1 MSDSVLYQGLTLL
14 GFLALGYLVLKH
26 TFKLLMGFRV
36 HILSQWWRKD
46 LRKYGGWAVVTGATD
61 GIGKSYAKEL
71 AKMGFNVVLISRTLE
86 KLQNVAAEIEKQSG
100 RKAKII
106 QADFTGGAEIYP
118 NIEEGLK
125 DLDIGILVNNVGM
138 AHKEPSEFISSDDI
152 GKPAECSGDVLEPA
166 MRYGGCGLKTSRMGD
181 QVLPRPQRPLVAR
194 GTNDLRE
201 KYPIQTLMCL
211 ARRQFGR
218 DLFRDLEQCLV
229 FVDFFSR
236 SLNIDYQPR
245 GVTVQCVMPLLVST
259 NMTKNVKRNLLVKTS
274 DDFAR
279 EALNT
284 AGLTSR
290 TSGCLSHSI
299 QSFLLDL
306 FLTETVMSSTT
317 ITWIAR
323 HTFRIIMNIRK
334 SD

>member
-152 GKPAECSGDVLEPA
+152 GKDITDMMNCNVMSMLH
-166 MRYGGCGLKTSRMGD
+166 MTRIL
-181 QVLPRPQRPLVAR
+181 LPRMLERKKGLIINISSEAGTRP
-194 GTNDLRE
+194 
-201 KYPIQTLMCL
+201 YPRITLYS
-211 ARRQFGR
+211 ATK
-218 DLFRDLEQCLV
+218 V

>member
-1 MSDSVLYQGLTLL
+1 MSDSALYQGLTLL
-14 GFLALGYLVLKH
+14 GFLALGHLVLKY

-46 LRKYGGWAVVTGATD
+46 LTKYGGWAVITGATD

-86 KLQNVAAEIEKQSG
+86 KLKKVAAEIEQQSG
-100 RKAKII
+100 CKAKII

-118 NIEEGLK
+118 KIEEGLK

-138 AHKEPSEFISSDDI
+138 SHVEVVFHAIDDLNKMTRIIIPRMVERKKGLIINIGSEAGTHPF
-152 GKPAECSGDVLEPA
+152 P
-166 MRYGGCGLKTSRMGD
+166 MG
-181 QVLPRPQRPLVAR
+181 
-194 GTNDLRE
+194 
-201 KYPIQTLMCL
+201 TLYS
-211 ARRQFGR
+211 ATK
-218 DLFRDLEQCLV
+218 V

-236 SLNIDYQPR
+236 SLAMDYKPM
-245 GVTVQCVMPLLVST
+245 GVTVQSVMPLFVST
-259 NMTKNVKRNLLVKTS
+259 NMTENLESNVFVKTA

-306 FLTETVMSSTT
+306 FLIETSMSY
-317 ITWIAR
+317 
-323 HTFRIIMNIRK
+323 RIIGWISSVVYSAMSRRQK
-334 SD
+334 VD

>member
-86 KLQNVAAEIEKQSG
+86 KLQNVAAEIEEQSG

-152 GKPAECSGDVLEPA
+152 GKDITDMMNCNVMSMLH
-166 MRYGGCGLKTSRMGD
+166 MTRIL
-181 QVLPRPQRPLVAR
+181 LPRMLERKKGLIINISSEAGTRP
-194 GTNDLRE
+194 
-201 KYPIQTLMCL
+201 YPRITLYS
-211 ARRQFGR
+211 ATK
-218 DLFRDLEQCLV
+218 V

>member
-1 MSDSVLYQGLTLL
+1 M
-14 GFLALGYLVLKH
+14 
-26 TFKLLMGFRV
+26 
-36 HILSQWWRKD
+36 
-46 LRKYGGWAVVTGATD
+46 VTGATD
-61 GIGKSYAKEL
+61 GIGKSYTKEL

-86 KLQNVAAEIEKQSG
+86 KLKNVAAEIEKQSG
-100 RKAKII
+100 CKAKII

-138 AHKEPSEFISSDDI
+138 AHKESSEFISSDDI
-152 GKPAECSGDVLEPA
+152 SKDITDMMNCNVMSMLH
-166 MRYGGCGLKTSRMGD
+166 MTRIL
-181 QVLPRPQRPLVAR
+181 LPRMLERKKGLIINISSEAGTRP
-194 GTNDLRE
+194 
-201 KYPIQTLMCL
+201 YPKITLYS
-211 ARRQFGR
+211 ATK
-218 DLFRDLEQCLV
+218 V

>member
-86 KLQNVAAEIEKQSG
+86 KLKNVAAEIEKQSG
-100 RKAKII
+100 CKAKII

-138 AHKEPSEFISSDDI
+138 AHEESSEFFSSDDI
-152 GKPAECSGDVLEPA
+152 GKDITDMMNCNVMSMLH
-166 MRYGGCGLKTSRMGD
+166 MTRIL
-181 QVLPRPQRPLVAR
+181 LPRMLERKKGLIINISSEAGTRP
-194 GTNDLRE
+194 
-201 KYPIQTLMCL
+201 YPRITLYS
-211 ARRQFGR
+211 ATK
-218 DLFRDLEQCLV
+218 V

-236 SLNIDYQPR
+236 SLNIDYQPK

-259 NMTKNVKRNLLVKTS
+259 NMNKNMKRNLLVKTS

-306 FLTETVMSSTT
+306 FLTETVMGSTT

>member
-86 KLQNVAAEIEKQSG
+86 KLKNVAAEIEKQSG
-100 RKAKII
+100 CKAKII

-152 GKPAECSGDVLEPA
+152 GKDITDMMNCNVMSMLH
-166 MRYGGCGLKTSRMGD
+166 MTRIL
-181 QVLPRPQRPLVAR
+181 LPRMLERKKGLIINISSEAGTRP
-194 GTNDLRE
+194 
-201 KYPIQTLMCL
+201 YPKITLYS
-211 ARRQFGR
+211 ATK
-218 DLFRDLEQCLV
+218 V

>member
-86 KLQNVAAEIEKQSG
+86 KLQNVAAEIEEQSG
-100 RKAKII
+100 CKAKII

-152 GKPAECSGDVLEPA
+152 GKDITDMMNCNVMSMLH
-166 MRYGGCGLKTSRMGD
+166 MTRIL
-181 QVLPRPQRPLVAR
+181 LPRMLERKKGLIINISSEAGTRP
-194 GTNDLRE
+194 
-201 KYPIQTLMCL
+201 YPRITLYS
-211 ARRQFGR
+211 ATK
-218 DLFRDLEQCLV
+218 V

-306 FLTETVMSSTT
+306 FLTETVMGSTT

>member
-61 GIGKSYAKEL
+61 GIGKSYTKEL

-86 KLQNVAAEIEKQSG
+86 KLKNVAAEIEKQSG
-100 RKAKII
+100 CKAKII

-138 AHKEPSEFISSDDI
+138 AHKESSEFISSDDI
-152 GKPAECSGDVLEPA
+152 SKDITDMMNCNVMSMLH
-166 MRYGGCGLKTSRMGD
+166 MTRIL
-181 QVLPRPQRPLVAR
+181 LPRMLERKKGLIINISSEAGTRP
-194 GTNDLRE
+194 
-201 KYPIQTLMCL
+201 YPKITLYS
-211 ARRQFGR
+211 ATK
-218 DLFRDLEQCLV
+218 V

>member
-86 KLQNVAAEIEKQSG
+86 KLQNVAAEIEEQSG

-152 GKPAECSGDVLEPA
+152 GKDITDMMNCNVMSMLH
-166 MRYGGCGLKTSRMGD
+166 MTRIL
-181 QVLPRPQRPLVAR
+181 LPRMLERKKGLIINISSEAGTRP
-194 GTNDLRE
+194 
-201 KYPIQTLMCL
+201 YPRITLYS
-211 ARRQFGR
+211 ATK
-218 DLFRDLEQCLV
+218 V

-236 SLNIDYQPR
+236 SLNIDYQPK

>member
-61 GIGKSYAKEL
+61 GIGKSYTKEL

-86 KLQNVAAEIEKQSG
+86 KLKNVAAEIEKQSG
-100 RKAKII
+100 CKAKII

-152 GKPAECSGDVLEPA
+152 GKDITDMMNCNVMSMLH
-166 MRYGGCGLKTSRMGD
+166 MTRIL
-181 QVLPRPQRPLVAR
+181 LPRMLERKKGLIINISSEAGTRP
-194 GTNDLRE
+194 
-201 KYPIQTLMCL
+201 YPKITLYS
-211 ARRQFGR
+211 ATK
-218 DLFRDLEQCLV
+218 V

-306 FLTETVMSSTT
+306 FLTETIMSSTT